1 MSNLFL
7 NAEDRAAYEDLLGR
21 FISLSDVERR
31 KLDALVEKS
40 RSAEKRRAG
49 AIEKTV
55 AQIAELDLQIEEL
68 FSRDQVARAAARLG
82 IGARGK
88 GATKESAAA
97 SGRRPHSPN
106 VIIHG
111 KPTFWAGRYN
121 PEAFTPLFDAFKS
134 GADLTAFF
142 CTPTDKP
149 RTARLVARLEREL
162 DRKATKA
169 QLDALGLTRNDLK
182 QAEAAYLATLKS

>member
-21 FISLSDVERR
+21 FISLSDAERR

-40 RSAEKRRAG
+40 RGAEKRRAS

-55 AQIAELDLQIEEL
+55 GQIAELDLQIEEL
-68 FSRDQVARAAARLG
+68 FSRDQIARTAARLG
-82 IGARGK
+82 LGARAK
-88 GATKESAAA
+88 SAAKDA
-97 SGRRPHSPN
+97 GAPAGKRAHSPN
-106 VIIHG
+106 VIIQG

-121 PEAFTPLFDAFKS
+121 PAQFAPLFDAFKS
-134 GADLTAFF
+134 GADLTGYL
-142 CTPTDKP
+142 CTPGDKP
-149 RTARLVARLEREL
+149 RSARLVARLEREL
-162 DRKATKA
+162 DRKASKA